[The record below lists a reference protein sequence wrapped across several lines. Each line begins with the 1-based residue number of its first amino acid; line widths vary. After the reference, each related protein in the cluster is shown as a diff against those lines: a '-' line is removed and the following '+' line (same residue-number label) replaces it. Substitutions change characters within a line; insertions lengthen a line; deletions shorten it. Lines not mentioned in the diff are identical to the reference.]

1 MSRLG
6 SVLLAFSMALAFLT
20 TGAHAQAPPK
30 HEFRGAWIATAYN
43 LDWPPS
49 PTASPSTQKADLRR
63 MLDSLKAVGINA
75 VVFQVRSEG
84 DAMYAS
90 DREPWAYELTG
101 EQGRAPDPFYDPL
114 QFVLDEAHTRGM
126 EVHAWSNP
134 FRAVSDGSSY
144 ERDSTHVAVEH
155 PEWLLEFEGGLTVL
169 DPGLPEVRDYVT
181 QVVLDVVRRYD
192 VDGVHFDDY
201 FYPYPPNEMD
211 QEGNRTKDRDT
222 FEKHPRGFD
231 DIEDWRRD
239 NINTFMAQV
248 HDSIQAEKPHVT
260 FGVSPFGIW
269 KAGVPN
275 GIAGLSAYHTI
286 YADAVAWL
294 RDESIDYLAPQFYW
308 GFGGGQNYAT
318 LAPWWAAEAD
328 GNGRHLYPGLAAY
341 KAATGSASALQ
352 SFQVRAT
359 ARYGARDFGP
369 GVVPRQVRFNRRR
382 GSIQGSIFFRTEHL
396 TRTPAQGLPDSLRRG
411 LYRRPALPPSLPWEA
426 TDPPAPPQDL
436 TVDRTGPEDK
446 GVTLQWDASGSDPSG
461 AERYAVY
468 RVQADALPDFATE
481 TRTAEHLLAVT
492 GTPMVRDRPVR
503 AEAPYHYAVTAVGP
517 NAGESPPSG
526 SVTAGGRVS
535 QAAEAFAVRGPNPN
549 PFTGAARLVLDL
561 AAAADVTV
569 TVYDVLGRHVQQV
582 RTSMPPGPGQTVRV
596 DGSAFAS
603 GVYFYRVRVTTDD
616 DSRTIGSG
624 RMVKVRE

>member
-1 MSRLG
+1 MTRLHC
-6 SVLLAFSMALAFLT
+6 VLLVLGGALLLMASDV
-20 TGAHAQAPPK
+20 HAQAPPK

-49 PTASPSTQKADLRR
+49 PTASPSAQKADLRR

-84 DAMYAS
+84 DAMYDSAL
-90 DREPWAYELTG
+90 EPWAYELTG
-101 EQGRAPDPFYDPL
+101 EQGRAPDLFYDPL
-114 QFVLDEAHTRGM
+114 QFVLDEAHARGM
-126 EVHAWSNP
+126 ELHAWFNP
-134 FRAVSDGSSY
+134 FRAVSNGASY
-144 ERDSTHVAVEH
+144 EQDSTHVAVEH
-155 PEWLLEFEGGLTVL
+155 PEWLLEFEDGLRVL
-169 DPGLPEVRDYVT
+169 DPGLPEVRDYIT

-222 FEKHPRGFD
+222 FEAHPRGFD
-231 DIEDWRRD
+231 DIENWRRD

-248 HDSIQAEKPHVT
+248 HDSIQATKPHVT

-294 RDESIDYLAPQFYW
+294 EDQSIDYSTPQLYW
-308 GFGGGQNYAT
+308 GFGDGQDYAT
-318 LAPWWAAEAD
+318 LAPWWAARANE
-328 GNGRHLYPGLAAY
+328 NERHLYPGLAAY
-341 KAATGSASALQ
+341 KAASSKSSLRA
-352 SFQVRAT
+352 FQARAA
-359 ARYGARDFGP
+359 ARYGARNYGSR
-369 GVVPRQVRFNRRR
+369 VVPRQVRFNRRR
-382 GSIQGSIFFRTEHL
+382 GAIQGSLFFRAEHL
-396 TRTPAQGLPDSLRRG
+396 TRTSAQGLTDSLRQG

-426 TDPPAPPQDL
+426 TDPPPPPQAL
-436 TVDRTGPEDK
+436 TVERTGPEDK
-446 GVTLQWDASGSDPSG
+446 GVRLEWATPGADLSG

-468 RVQADALPDFATE
+468 RVRADASPDFANE
-481 TRTAEHLLAVT
+481 TQTAEHLVAVT
-492 GTPMVRDRPVR
+492 GTPTVRDRPVR

-526 SVTAGGRVS
+526 SVAAEGRVS

-549 PFTGAARLVLDL
+549 PFTGTATLDLDL
-561 AAAADVTV
+561 AASADVTV
-569 TVYDVLGRHVQQV
+569 TVYDVLGRRVQQV
-582 RTSMPPGPGQTVRV
+582 RTSMPPGPAQSLRL
-596 DGSAFAS
+596 DGAPFAS

-616 DSRTIGSG
+616 GSQAIGTG
-624 RMVKVRE
+624 RMVKMQ